1 MSYTPHNILSAACC
15 WYQIMEF
22 FVEAEIKLNC
32 SVLRSQI
39 PCQLFFLVYYFFIFF
54 SKPTK
59 TTKTSPPPQKPLT
72 LAYDGDM
79 DM

>member
-1 MSYTPHNILSAACC
+1 MSYTPHNILSAVCHC
-15 WYQIMEF
+15 YQIMEF
-22 FVEAEIKLNC
+22 FVKTEIKFAC
-32 SVLRSQI
+32 AAKQI
-39 PCQLFFLVYYFFIFF
+39 PCQLFILVFFFFFF
-54 SKPTK
+54 SKPSK